1 MNFHQKT
8 NNRHR
13 SQLMS
18 TENYRTKKRQR
29 ILVLIMLMMLG
40 LSTIA
45 RPKVKS
51 KYNSLY
57 IPEVVVDSTLHKVLL
72 QKAIPALEI
81 TDQSPFSWMVF
92 STKSFWAWNELDN
105 LVGSVWAIREGKY
118 DNQGLGFMPKGF
130 CIIGNKT
137 VFFNKNAAQ
146 YIKKK
151 ANGKVIVVKFN
162 RDWTKLYWGDY
173 DPIEIRIFKRQ
184 SDYTI
189 MRMKVGGEWEECN
202 INNNVND

>member
-1 MNFHQKT
+1 
-8 NNRHR
+8 
-13 SQLMS
+13 
-18 TENYRTKKRQR
+18 
-29 ILVLIMLMMLG
+29 
-40 LSTIA
+40 
-45 RPKVKS
+45 
-51 KYNSLY
+51 
-57 IPEVVVDSTLHKVLL
+57 
-72 QKAIPALEI
+72 
-81 TDQSPFSWMVF
+81 
-92 STKSFWAWNELDN
+92 
-105 LVGSVWAIREGKY
+105 
-118 DNQGLGFMPKGF
+118 MPKGF
-130 CIIGNKT
+130 CIIGDKT

>member
-13 SQLMS
+13 NQLMS

-81 TDQSPFSWMVF
+81 CDFDPDV
-92 STKSFWAWNELDN
+92 
-105 LVGSVWAIREGKY
+105 IRIVRSADGY
-118 DNQGLGFMPKGF
+118 
-130 CIIGNKT
+130 
-137 VFFNKNAAQ
+137 
-146 YIKKK
+146 
-151 ANGKVIVVKFN
+151 KVIYP
-162 RDWTKLYWGDY
+162 DYWD
-173 DPIEIRIFKRQ
+173 
-184 SDYTI
+184 
-189 MRMKVGGEWEECN
+189 N
-202 INNNVND
+202 